1 MCPLPDEWSC
11 AILLTLRIVNAAAN
25 HGYLPRNG
33 ILTIEET
40 VSGLGR
46 LYGLGD
52 DASAFLAAYAIAT
65 NGNVAEGKW
74 SIGGPLPGNALG
86 SALGLAMDK
95 GSPTRTTSTREML
108 RLDAMMLM
116 STTAMP
122 TLSTSQSL
130 QTCMH
135 LAVLRTDTHSTS
147 SELVSNLC
155 RRTVLP
161 TIHTTSRLV
170 SVLLLLFLPRTI
182 LSS

>member
-1 MCPLPDEWSC
+1 MLLPTTATCHATASSLSRRLCPALG
-11 AILLTLRIVNAAAN
+11 AYMALATM
-25 HGYLPRNG
+25 LPRFSLHTLSQLMATSPRANG
-33 ILTIEET
+33 LS
-40 VSGLGR
+40 VDR
-46 LYGLGD
+46 
-52 DASAFLAAYAIAT
+52 FLAT
-65 NGNVAEGKW
+65 
-74 SIGGPLPGNALG
+74 P
-86 SALGLAMDK
+86 SAAPWGLAMDK

-122 TLSTSQSL
+122 TLSTSPSL
-130 QTCMH
+130 QMCMH
-135 LAVLRTDTHSTS
+135 LAALRTDTHSTS
-147 SELVSNLC
+147 SELVSNLY